1 MNRYTFK
8 DIPNNDEGRELIRLM
23 KKYHNKETYSMR
35 VRGQYLK
42 DELKGGDYWNYHSHG
57 QKTKDSKCLRVYL
70 DSKIEKKTELS
81 YYKAEH
87 KAMIAE
93 RRESDLINSLVKLI
107 NNHGE

>member
-8 DIPNNDEGRELIRLM
+8 DIPNNEEGRELIRLM
-23 KKYHNKETYSMR
+23 KKYLNKDTYSMR

-42 DELKGGDYWNYHSHG
+42 DELKGGDYWNFHTHG
-57 QKTKDSKCLRVYL
+57 QKTQDSKCLRVYL

-87 KAMIAE
+87 KAVIAE

>member
-8 DIPNNDEGRELIRLM
+8 DIPNNEEGRELIRLM
-23 KKYHNKETYSMR
+23 KKYLNKETYSMR

-42 DELKGGDYWNYHSHG
+42 DELKGGDYWNFHSHG

-81 YYKAEH
+81 YYKAKH